1 MKKVRK
7 KLFTLSG
14 LFIVLA
20 QVFVMAFSG
29 IVAIAVTQDETTK
42 NLFDVNGSSATMAYE
57 LVDNDSI
64 KWTINLK
71 KGANDSPTRFMVD
84 LVAGDSSVV
93 PEQIQSTNPEMT
105 FESNYGDEYI
115 QGGFS
120 EQVTGS
126 MSGETTISFVTTRQI
141 SNLVVTP
148 KLVTVPVANEAVAM
162 AATLT
167 TDSTTE
173 AEAEV
178 QPTVASEPV
187 NLLENVSTVTF
198 NIPAVEVEEPEVNQE
213 ENTQVSPEAEGD
225 VEDGTT
231 TPVTEAE
238 TENGTETPTNTAD
251 NGNVATQGVV
261 TETDQDEVEGF
272 VQEPIVSAQYQ
283 GFVSLSGV
291 QLLADPLDPFKYY
304 DSSHANGI
312 YPKHETSQ
320 YTDADTSDNIRNYNY
335 GDATKTDA
343 AKETPNIELFDVNG
357 DQLNFQD
364 GYHEYGSETDGR
376 INTKKTVAPVLNEEN
391 IFQVQLDTIGDAIK
405 TNEKADIVL
414 VLDRS
419 ASMREKTGGWWSTT
433 TRWDQLNSA
442 VTTFANDLLSDKGM
456 DVQIGL
462 VGFHSMGSKDDT
474 ARAEVATFGTSE
486 FTSSSTAV
494 TSHTLVKDTPPDDR
508 GTPTFIGVDAGV
520 NLLHKGAGARN
531 DAQKIMITITDGQPT
546 YRPGS
551 NYNFSTITP
560 TTDSTNHIKYYSTSR
575 ISGNGQ
581 GDQSSGNVTHIT
593 GVYKNYPNTAT
604 ETKAATSFYSVGF
617 HTGETA
623 NNVVKTLGREGAYA
637 ASDVAS
643 LIIAL
648 KKSVVSLVNTI
659 ANATITDPLSEY
671 VELVG
676 NVTGTGLYLNGGG
689 ITTTDQSFNQAITL
703 STTGNQIT
711 ASNVTL
717 GSDSNGRQG
726 YRITYKVKL
735 KDEFHT
741 GKFYP
746 TNGTTYIANGAKGN
760 HYYAVPS
767 IRTAPTP
774 VTVTFNKTNGS
785 EALVGAQFR
794 LKNAQN
800 EYDSNVTGSDG
811 VVTFTN
817 VLPGEYVLSEIKT
830 PVGHSTMVA
839 DMNVIV
845 ARDGT
850 ITKKDGESPLG
861 TVVNARKSIDVSLTK
876 LGADGKALSGVTFEL
891 QQESTKLKFTENTTT
906 VGLYEL
912 KDVSPGTYDLVENTA
927 PEGYEVLGK
936 IGTVTI
942 DKYGKVTFTK
952 ETGITQE
959 ITAKSVEGKNDIQ
972 ISFSPITNSL
982 KPIDINLNKVG
993 PDGEALKG
1001 ATFELQQQDLT
1012 VKKFTESATTAGL
1025 HELTDVV
1032 PGTYDIVE
1040 TGAPEGYEVLG
1051 KIGVLAIDAHGVAA
1065 FNKVDGSTQEI
1076 NLTRSENG
1084 RVLFSLSSVKN
1095 SLKPIDLSLKKV
1107 GPDGEALTG
1116 ATFVLRQGTTDL
1128 AFGENA
1134 DTAGLHELKNVAP
1147 GTYEVIETEAPK
1159 GYKVLGKIGDLE
1171 IDSAGQATFKEI
1183 GGSEFKVLSRTVNG
1197 RIKITLP
1204 TVINE
1209 LKPFD
1214 LTVNKEDEL
1223 GEVLV
1228 GAEFTLTGPN
1238 NYEQVIT
1245 STTDHPISEF
1255 SFTDLTAGTY
1265 TLTETSPPDGYIG
1278 LTSDI
1283 IIEISELGVVAVS
1296 GADEETVL
1304 TTDEQN
1310 NAISFTVVNKK
1321 KVPLPATGGSGTM
1334 MFVTISVLAL
1344 TATGLYFL
1352 KRKDQEVA

>member
-14 LFIVLA
+14 LFMVLA

-57 LVDNDSI
+57 LVDNDTI
-64 KWTINLK
+64 KWTVNLK

-84 LVAGDSSVV
+84 LKAGDSSVV
-93 PEQIQSTNPEMT
+93 PEQIQSTNPEMV

-120 EQVTGS
+120 EQATGS
-126 MSGETTISFVTTRQI
+126 LSGETTISFVTTRQI

-162 AATLT
+162 AATPT
-167 TDSTTE
+167 TDPTDE

-187 NLLENVSTVTF
+187 NLLENVPTVTF
-198 NIPAVEVEEPEVNQE
+198 DIPAVEVEETEENQE
-213 ENTQVSPEAEGD
+213 ENTSVAPEVEGD
-225 VEDGTT
+225 VEDETT
-231 TPVTEAE
+231 TPGTEVE
-238 TENGTETPTNTAD
+238 TEDGTETPTNTAD

-283 GFVSLSGV
+283 GFVSLSGA

-391 IFQVQLDTIGDAIK
+391 VFQIQLDTIGDAIK

-462 VGFHSMGSKDDT
+462 VGFYSMGSKDDT
-474 ARAEVATFGTSE
+474 ARADVATFGTSE

-575 ISGNGQ
+575 ISGDGQ

-703 STTGNQIT
+703 NTTGNQIT

-735 KDEFHT
+735 KGEFHT

-785 EALVGAQFR
+785 EALTGAQFR
-794 LKNAQN
+794 LKNSQN

-817 VLPGEYVLSEIKT
+817 VLPGEYVLSEIQT
-830 PVGHSTMVA
+830 PDGYITMA

-845 ARDGT
+845 TRDGK
-850 ITKKDGESPLG
+850 ITQEDGETILG
-861 TVVNARKSIDVSLTK
+861 TVVN
-876 LGADGKALSGVTFEL
+876 
-891 QQESTKLKFTENTTT
+891 T
-906 VGLYEL
+906 V
-912 KDVSPGTYDLVENTA
+912 
-927 PEGYEVLGK
+927 
-936 IGTVTI
+936 
-942 DKYGKVTFTK
+942 
-952 ETGITQE
+952 
-959 ITAKSVEGKNDIQ
+959 
-972 ISFSPITNSL
+972 
-982 KPIDINLNKVG
+982 KPIDISLN
-993 PDGEALKG
+993 
-1001 ATFELQQQDLT
+1001 
-1012 VKKFTESATTAGL
+1012 
-1025 HELTDVV
+1025 
-1032 PGTYDIVE
+1032 
-1040 TGAPEGYEVLG
+1040 
-1051 KIGVLAIDAHGVAA
+1051 
-1065 FNKVDGSTQEI
+1065 
-1076 NLTRSENG
+1076 
-1084 RVLFSLSSVKN
+1084 
-1095 SLKPIDLSLKKV
+1095 KV

-1116 ATFVLRQGTTDL
+1116 ATFVLRQANSPDVSFTENVTTV
-1128 AFGENA
+1128 
-1134 DTAGLHELKNVAP
+1134 GLHELTNVSPGAYELIEIAAP
-1147 GTYEVIETEAPK
+1147 R
-1159 GYKVLGKIGDLE
+1159 GYKVLGKIGDVK
-1171 IDSAGQATFKEI
+1171 IDSAGKATFKAVGETKFESI
-1183 GGSEFKVLSRTVNG
+1183 GRTVNG

-1214 LTVNKEDEL
+1214 LTVSKEDEL

-1228 GAEFTLTGPN
+1228 GAEFTLTGPDD
-1238 NYEQVIT
+1238 YKKVIA
-1245 STTDHPISEF
+1245 SSADNPISEF
-1255 SFTDLTAGTY
+1255 NFTNLAAGTY
-1265 TLTETSPPDGYIG
+1265 RLTETSTPEGYVG
-1278 LTSDI
+1278 LASTI
-1283 IIEISELGVVAVS
+1283 TIEISELGVVEVS
-1296 GADEETVL
+1296 GAEEETVL
-1304 TTDEQN
+1304 TTNDQN
-1310 NAISFTVVNKK
+1310 NTISFSVINKK

-1334 MFVTISVLAL
+1334 MFVTIGVLAL

>member
-14 LFIVLA
+14 LFMVLA

-57 LVDNDSI
+57 LVDNDTI
-64 KWTINLK
+64 KWTVNLK

-84 LVAGDSSVV
+84 LKAGDSSVV
-93 PEQIQSTNPEMT
+93 PEQIQSTNPEMV

-120 EQVTGS
+120 EQATGS
-126 MSGETTISFVTTRQI
+126 LSGETSISFVTTRQI

-148 KLVTVPVANEAVAM
+148 KLVTVPVSNEAVAM
-162 AATLT
+162 AATPT
-167 TDSTTE
+167 TDPTDE

-187 NLLENVSTVTF
+187 NLLENVPTVTF
-198 NIPAVEVEEPEVNQE
+198 DIPAVEAEEPEENQEENQE
-213 ENTQVSPEAEGD
+213 ENTPVAPEVEGD
-225 VEDGTT
+225 VEDETT
-231 TPVTEAE
+231 TPGTEVE
-238 TENGTETPTNTAD
+238 TEDGTETPTNTAG
-251 NGNVATQGVV
+251 NGDVETQGVV
-261 TETDQDEVEGF
+261 TETGQNEVEGF
-272 VQEPIVSAQYQ
+272 IQEPIVPAQYQ
-283 GFVSLSGV
+283 GFVSLTGA
-291 QLLADPLDPFKYY
+291 QLLANPLDPFQYH
-304 DSSHANGI
+304 DNTDGI
-312 YPKHETSQ
+312 YPKHETKN
-320 YTDADTSDNIRNYNY
+320 YTNSNTSDNIRNYNY
-335 GDATKTDA
+335 GNAKKADDAQEEPK
-343 AKETPNIELFDVNG
+343 NIELFDING
-357 DQLNFQD
+357 GDLNFQD
-364 GYHEYGSETDGR
+364 GYHEYGNGTDGR
-376 INTKKTVAPVLNEEN
+376 INTKKTVSPTNDPN

-442 VTTFANDLLSDKGM
+442 VTTFANDLLSDEGM

-462 VGFHSMGSKDDT
+462 VGFYSMGSNDKT
-474 ARAEVATFGTSE
+474 ARADVATFVTSDGTSE

-520 NLLHKGAGARN
+520 NLLHEGSGARN
-531 DAQKIMITITDGQPT
+531 GAQKIMITITDGEPT
-546 YRPGS
+546 FTPDS

-617 HTGETA
+617 HTGATA

-703 STTGNQIT
+703 NTTGNQIT

-767 IRTAPTP
+767 VRTAPTP
-774 VTVTFNKTNGS
+774 VNVSFTKTNGTDG
-785 EALVGAQFR
+785 LKGAQFV
-794 LKNAQN
+794 LLQAGQTK
-800 EYDSNVTGSDG
+800 YTSNVTGG
-811 VVTFTN
+811 NGGVTFTN
-817 VLPGEYVLSEIKT
+817 VLPGAYVLRETQT
-830 PVGHSTMVA
+830 PDGHITMA
-839 DMNVIV
+839 DVNVIV
-845 ARDGT
+845 TRDGK
-850 ITKKDGESPLG
+850 ITREDGETILG
-861 TVVNARKSIDVSLTK
+861 TVVNTRKL
-876 LGADGKALSGVTFEL
+876 
-891 QQESTKLKFTENTTT
+891 
-906 VGLYEL
+906 
-912 KDVSPGTYDLVENTA
+912 
-927 PEGYEVLGK
+927 
-936 IGTVTI
+936 
-942 DKYGKVTFTK
+942 
-952 ETGITQE
+952 
-959 ITAKSVEGKNDIQ
+959 
-972 ISFSPITNSL
+972 
-982 KPIDINLNKVG
+982 IDISLNKVG
-993 PDGEALKG
+993 PDGETPLVG
-1001 ATFELQQQDLT
+1001 ATFELQQNGE
-1012 VKKFTESATTAGL
+1012 KKATFAENETTAGL
-1025 HELTDVV
+1025 HELAGVL
-1032 PGTYDIVE
+1032 PGTYDLVE
-1040 TGAPEGYEVLG
+1040 TDAPEGYEVLG
-1051 KIGVLAIDAHGVAA
+1051 KIGVLTIDEYGTATFTKTGGSPQDVERDA
-1065 FNKVDGSTQEI
+1065 KGSTI
-1076 NLTRSENG
+1076 KL
-1084 RVLFSLSSVKN
+1084 SLPTVKN
-1095 SLKPIDLSLKKV
+1095 NLKPIALRLNKIGADGNTLGGAIFELQQSGEKK
-1107 GPDGEALTG
+1107 ATLTE
-1116 ATFVLRQGTTDL
+1116 T
-1128 AFGENA
+1128 A
-1134 DTAGLHELKNVAP
+1134 DGLHELVGVAP
-1147 GTYEVIETEAPK
+1147 GTYELVETNSPD
-1159 GYKVLGKIGDLE
+1159 GYKVLGKIGDLK
-1171 IDSAGQATFKEI
+1171 IDSVGNAGFK
-1183 GGSEFKVLSRTVNG
+1183 KVGETEYTDLDRTVNN
-1197 RIKITLP
+1197 RINITLP

-1209 LKPFD
+1209 LKPF
-1214 LTVNKEDEL
+1214 EL
-1223 GEVLV
+1223 EVKKRNADNHNQFLQ
-1228 GAEFTLTGPN
+1228 GAVFTLYDKTPTDDTAT
-1238 NYEQVIT
+1238 ELAKV
-1245 STTDHPISEF
+1245 TTDSNGKGTF
-1255 SFTDLTAGTY
+1255 KKTDESIYQLEAGQEYFFKETTA
-1265 TLTETSPPDGYIG
+1265 PDGYVLSTSIYKVVIAIDGSVAITKDGNTVTEATADLIPDNGNNQIG
-1278 LTSDI
+1278 LTID
-1283 IIEISELGVVAVS
+1283 
-1296 GADEETVL
+1296 
-1304 TTDEQN
+1304 
-1310 NAISFTVVNKK
+1310 NKPK
-1321 KVPLPATGGSGTM
+1321 TPLPSTGGSGTM
-1334 MFVTISVLAL
+1334 FFVTIGILGLLS
-1344 TATGLYFL
+1344 TGLYFL
-1352 KRKDQEVA
+1352 QRKDQEVA